1 MSRIIFSIVCVF
13 LLLGVGYVTPV
24 YSQSASEAAVLNEPA
39 KISTAEREKQLLDLY
54 QAQVE
59 RYREMERKYKISK
72 AQYFK
77 LNTLQ
82 SLEEVVVDARTAM
95 ELRGQVLITYL
106 ELLHEILD
114 HTPGI
119 ELSQKTATLTGL
131 EEQVVALRTHI
142 QTVQS
147 TTDRPGI
154 AARANEFEPI
164 GAKVKKVSLSAQ
176 GLVVIGRLQAVY
188 DASESTYGDILTYH
202 GDNKVSALKQSERE
216 RAYKEVV
223 ATFTQVDTQLQK
235 AKNTF
240 EEESKRGTPDT
251 REVVNQLNSVYTS
264 TSQLLDFL
272 KELVLKLT

>member
-1 MSRIIFSIVCVF
+1 MF
-13 LLLGVGYVTPV
+13 LILGVGTVSPV
-24 YSQSASEAAVLNEPA
+24 HSQGASEAAELSEPV
-39 KISTAEREKQLLDLY
+39 KVSTVEREKELLNLY

-59 RYREMERKYKISK
+59 RYRETERKYKISK

-106 ELLHEILD
+106 ELLHEILQY
-114 HTPGI
+114 TPGI
-119 ELSQKTATLTGL
+119 ELSQKTAILKGL
-131 EEQVVALRTHI
+131 EDQVVVLRTHI

-147 TTDRPGI
+147 TTDRSGI
-154 AARANEFEPI
+154 ATRANEFDTI
-164 GAKVKKVSLSAQ
+164 GAQVYRFSLAAQ

-188 DASESTYGDILTYH
+188 DASESTFGNILTYH
-202 GDNKVSALKQSERE
+202 EENKVSALKQSERE
-216 RAYKEVV
+216 RAYREVK
-223 ATFTQVDTQLQK
+223 ATFTQVNEQLQK
-235 AKNTF
+235 TKATY

-251 REVVNQLNSVYTS
+251 KEVINQLNLVYTS
-264 TSQLLDFL
+264 TSQLLDYL